1 MQVDESRLEIV
12 KSLQEA
18 CRLGDMLVEDHF
30 DDVAHEFSKQHM
42 KTTEENTTKGY

>member
-18 CRLGDMLVEDHF
+18 CKLGDMLVEDRF
-30 DDVAHEFSKQHM
+30 DDAAHEFSKQHM
-42 KTTEENTTKGY
+42 KTTRENSIEIY

>member
-18 CRLGDMLVEDHF
+18 CKLGDMLVEDHF
-30 DDVAHEFSKQHM
+30 DDAAYEFSKQHM
-42 KTTEENTTKGY
+42 KTTKENTIEGY

>member
-18 CRLGDMLVEDHF
+18 CKLGDMLVEDHF
-30 DDVAHEFSKQHM
+30 EDAAHEFSKQHL
-42 KTTEENTTKGY
+42 KTPKEKTTKGY